1 MNISQRLEKLR
12 QELTSRELDGILV
25 SQPDN
30 RYYLSG
36 FDGST
41 GYLLITQQDTIL
53 ATDFRY
59 IEQANEQAHDYQV
72 FQITGNIDN
81 WFPRLVADLDLR
93 RVGFE
98 ATHITYAIYRQ
109 LSEILKKTVARLRLV
124 PEDGLIDLQRALK
137 EPAEIELIAKA
148 AEISDRAVDY
158 VHDIARAG
166 ITEMELAW
174 EAEKFLRDNGSQALP
189 FEVIVAS
196 GPNSALPHFRPSK
209 RQIQAGEPI
218 LIDIGA
224 RFERYCSDISRTFC
238 LGSPDDSFNKIYD
251 IVLGAQMTALSIIKD
266 GMPGDEADSLA
277 RTVIEQSGYGASF
290 GHSLGHGVGLAAHE
304 QPRLGPNSGD
314 VLMPGM
320 VFTVEPGIYRSGW
333 GGVRIEDLAVIEKGG
348 IRLLSNAKK

>member
-1 MNISQRLEKLR
+1 M
-12 QELTSRELDGILV
+12 
-25 SQPDN
+25 
-30 RYYLSG
+30 
-36 FDGST
+36 
-41 GYLLITQQDTIL
+41 
-53 ATDFRY
+53 
-59 IEQANEQAHDYQV
+59 
-72 FQITGNIDN
+72 
-81 WFPRLVADLDLR
+81 ADLDLR

-109 LSEILKKTVARLRLV
+109 LSEILKKTRSRLQLV

-137 EPAEIELIAKA
+137 EPAEIELIARA
-148 AEISDRAVDY
+148 AEISDRAADY
-158 VHDIARAG
+158 VHEIARAG

-174 EAEKFLRDNGSQALP
+174 QAEKFLRDNGSQALP

-196 GPNSALPHFRPSK
+196 GPNSALPHFRPST
-209 RQIQAGEPI
+209 RQIQEGEPI

-266 GMPGDEADSLA
+266 GMRGNEADSLA

-304 QPRLGPNSGD
+304 QPRLGPNSDD

-333 GGVRIEDLAVIEKGG
+333 GGVRIEDLAVMENGG
-348 IRLLSNAKK
+348 IRLLSSAKK